1 MNSLGQAP
9 SVARPNYRYSLL
21 PTYIHTY
28 INRYI
33 HTIIDTYIHDLTEAP
48 HNEANLFA
56 YIHDRVVP
64 LGSDLE
70 EMAAQHGL
78 QIVEVKNFQE
88 IMQELLQ
95 NPLKKN
101 Q

>member
-1 MNSLGQAP
+1 
-9 SVARPNYRYSLL
+9 
-21 PTYIHTY
+21 
-28 INRYI
+28 
-33 HTIIDTYIHDLTEAP
+33 
-48 HNEANLFA
+48 
-56 YIHDRVVP
+56 VVP

>member
-1 MNSLGQAP
+1 
-9 SVARPNYRYSLL
+9 
-21 PTYIHTY
+21 
-28 INRYI
+28 
-33 HTIIDTYIHDLTEAP
+33 
-48 HNEANLFA
+48 
-56 YIHDRVVP
+56 VVP

-70 EMAAQHGL
+70 EMAEQHGL